1 MFNLD
6 FVAFMLQLGIG
17 LLIGVFLVIFLA
29 YFYNW
34 NKDNQVQEDFNDND
48 KKFEYQQNR
57 ALYVD
62 GENSISL
69 LKDGD

>member
-1 MFNLD
+1 
-6 FVAFMLQLGIG
+6 VLQLGIG
-17 LLIGVFLVIFLA
+17 LLIGFFLVVFLT

-69 LKDGD
+69 LKDPD

>member
-17 LLIGVFLVIFLA
+17 LLIGFFLVIFLA

>member
-6 FVAFMLQLGIG
+6 FVAFVLQLAIG
-17 LLIGVFLVIFLA
+17 LLIGFFLVIFLA